1 MEVKNI
7 NLQLSMSTVVGL
19 GDLAEDEVIPMP
31 IPMEVMLE
39 NVKINLIED
48 RPPVNITSPGT
59 LPINLAIGRMFV
71 TRDDAGVFYLQPVD
85 KGEAAH
91 PVVTRRSDQEPRKDR
106 DREVLSLQLVM
117 QQLKLDNETLRKQL
131 SSNEKAAET
140 NKVKTRQEN
149 EVLRT
154 YLKAAQDDVSTLLEE
169 KRTLMDTIRSLQNQL
184 TALSD
189 VHMNA
194 TDGKR

>member
-19 GDLAEDEVIPMP
+19 GDLAEDEVIPTP

-59 LPINLAIGRMFV
+59 LPINLAIGRMFI
-71 TRDDAGVFYLQPVD
+71 TRDDAGVFYLQPMD
-85 KGEAAH
+85 KGDGAH
-91 PVVTRRSDQEPRKDR
+91 PTLARRTEQDSRKER

-117 QQLKLDNETLRKQL
+117 QQLKLDNENLRKQL
-131 SSNEKAAET
+131 ISNEKTSET
-140 NKVKTRQEN
+140 NK
-149 EVLRT
+149 
-154 YLKAAQDDVSTLLEE
+154 
-169 KRTLMDTIRSLQNQL
+169 
-184 TALSD
+184 
-189 VHMNA
+189 
-194 TDGKR
+194 